1 MKNINM
7 LKQFIF
13 SALLIAPPV
22 YGAVTV
28 ETNGSRYQFDAN
40 PRLHEVLAPVA
51 LQSNWYWPAA
61 ALYQLDSDE
70 PEQLRQQLL
79 KQIAQLKQ
87 HNAADSDLVI
97 TLQSLER
104 QLASW
109 RLAKR
114 ILVPIDYD
122 FARIR
127 PELNPR
133 FDNGAY
139 LLQLKPR
146 PANVYLFGAIGS
158 AMAVAHRGATPAADY
173 VISAR
178 PTDAADVTELMLV
191 QPDGKV
197 QVAGAAYWNH
207 AHIEAMPGAQIF
219 VPLQSQLFSSQ
230 LDILNKR
237 LLELASHRV
246 LP

>member
-7 LKQFIF
+7 LKQLVF
-13 SALLIAPPV
+13 SVLLVTPVV

-28 ETNGSRYQFDAN
+28 DINSNRYQFDSN
-40 PRLHEVLAPVA
+40 PRLNEVLAPVA

-70 PEQLRQQLL
+70 PEQLRHQLL
-79 KQIAQLKQ
+79 QQIVQLKQ
-87 HNAADSDLVI
+87 DNSANNELVT

-104 QLASW
+104 QVAAW

-127 PELNPR
+127 PEFNPR
-133 FDNGAY
+133 FDSGTY
-139 LLQLKPR
+139 LLQLKRR
-146 PANVYLFGAIGS
+146 PANVYLFGALSSEMTVTHRS
-158 AMAVAHRGATPAADY
+158 AAPAADY
-173 VISAR
+173 VVSAQ
-178 PTDAADVTELMLV
+178 TTAVADLAELMLL

-197 QVAGAAYWNH
+197 QAVGAAYWNH
-207 AHIEAMPGAQIF
+207 AHIEAMPGAQVFI
-219 VPLQSQLFSSQ
+219 PLQSQLFNSQ
-230 LDILNKR
+230 FELLNQR

>member
-1 MKNINM
+1 MKNFNM
-7 LKQFIF
+7 LKQLVY
-13 SALLIAPPV
+13 SALLIAPTV
-22 YGAVTV
+22 YAAVTV
-28 ETNGSRYQFDAN
+28 DINGNRYQFDAN
-40 PRLHEVLAPVA
+40 PRLNEVLAPVA
-51 LQSNWYWPAA
+51 LQGNWYWPAA

-79 KQIAQLKQ
+79 QQIAQLKQ
-87 HNAADSDLVI
+87 HNAADSDLVS

-114 ILVPIDYD
+114 IAKPIDYD
-122 FARIR
+122 FARVR
-127 PELNPR
+127 PNLNPR

-139 LLQLKPR
+139 LLQLKQR
-146 PANVYLFGAIGS
+146 PTHVYLFGALNS
-158 AMAVAHRGATPAADY
+158 EMTVTHRGAAPAADY
-173 VISAR
+173 MLAAQ
-178 PTDAADVTELMLV
+178 PTALADLSELMLL

-197 QVAGAAYWNH
+197 QTVGAAYWNH
-207 AHIEAMPGAQIF
+207 SHIEAMPGAQVFI
-219 VPLQSQLFSSQ
+219 PLQSQLFSSQ

>member
-1 MKNINM
+1 MKKINM
-7 LKQFIF
+7 LKQLIF
-13 SALLIAPPV
+13 SVLLVAPAV

-28 ETNGSRYQFDAN
+28 DINGSSYQFDAN
-40 PRLHEVLAPVA
+40 PRLNDVLAPVA

-70 PEQLRQQLL
+70 PEQLRQQVLQ
-79 KQIAQLKQ
+79 QIAQLKQ
-87 HNAADSDLVI
+87 HKSTDSDLVS
-97 TLQSLER
+97 TLQALER
-104 QLASW
+104 QLATW

-114 ILVPIDYD
+114 IVVPIDYD
-122 FARIR
+122 FARVR
-127 PELNPR
+127 PEFNPR
-133 FDNGAY
+133 FDNGTY
-139 LLQLKPR
+139 LLQLKQR
-146 PANVYLFGAIGS
+146 PANVYLFGALS
-158 AMAVAHRGATPAADY
+158 SEMTVTHRGAAAAADY
-173 VISAR
+173 IISAQ
-178 PTDAADVTELMLV
+178 PTALADVAELILL

-197 QVAGAAYWNH
+197 QAAGAAYWNR

-219 VPLQSQLFSSQ
+219 IPLQSQLFSSQ